1 MKNYID
7 IKAFVEAA
15 GLTSLIIAIVNV
27 IFG

>member
-7 IKAFVEAA
+7 VKAFVEAA